1 MNEYYTNYWSTI
13 GYGINTY
20 SIDEKHIDLTK
31 LKELFQA
38 NKYYVNDIFGLTQN
52 NIEEILKAQSVQE
65 LLNINPLRDYWE
77 PELGWYNEQPL
88 MQIVDLVLNQKDY
101 GFMPGVCAESLA
113 YIYLPVEM
121 PWNIKKTKDL
131 TLEKLKAFINESL
144 KELYSEKYY
153 DKIPELQYIN
163 CSSKE

>member
-52 NIEEILKAQSVQE
+52 NIEEVLKAKSVQE
-65 LLNINPLRDYWE
+65 LLNINPLKEYWE
-77 PELGWYNEQPL
+77 PELG
-88 MQIVDLVLNQKDY
+88 
-101 GFMPGVCAESLA
+101 
-113 YIYLPVEM
+113 
-121 PWNIKKTKDL
+121 
-131 TLEKLKAFINESL
+131 
-144 KELYSEKYY
+144 
-153 DKIPELQYIN
+153 
-163 CSSKE
+163 